1 MSVKDLVLENFKSE
15 AAFASH
21 LGWSRQR
28 LNKITNLRKS
38 PTVQEINEIAIG
50 LGKSASE
57 VYLIFLHNLSAN
69 G

>member
-1 MSVKDLVLENFKSE
+1 MGIKDIILSKFSSE
-15 AAFASH
+15 AAFARKI
-21 LGWSRQR
+21 GWSRQR
-28 LNKITNLRKS
+28 LNKVTNLSKS

-57 VYLIFLHNLSAN
+57 VYLIFLRNLSAN

>member
-1 MSVKDLVLENFKSE
+1 MSVRDLVLEKFKSE
-15 AAFASH
+15 AAFARH

-28 LNKITNLRKS
+28 LNKITNLHKS

-57 VYLIFLHNLSAN
+57 VYLIFLRNLSPN